1 MYVSATSKKSNEM
14 FLIELPFAKS
24 KDVLASFNQD
34 LNFMVEN
41 LDIVKNRLVILNPS
55 LNLTKKKSSRKTT
68 GNNEIPLIDSK
79 KQSATQ
85 DPKNNVMD
93 EPKDD
98 EDVPK
103 DTANHETE
111 KGVDGE

>member
-1 MYVSATSKKSNEM
+1 M

-55 LNLTKKKSSRKTT
+55 LN
-68 GNNEIPLIDSK
+68 
-79 KQSATQ
+79 
-85 DPKNNVMD
+85 
-93 EPKDD
+93 
-98 EDVPK
+98 
-103 DTANHETE
+103 
-111 KGVDGE
+111 